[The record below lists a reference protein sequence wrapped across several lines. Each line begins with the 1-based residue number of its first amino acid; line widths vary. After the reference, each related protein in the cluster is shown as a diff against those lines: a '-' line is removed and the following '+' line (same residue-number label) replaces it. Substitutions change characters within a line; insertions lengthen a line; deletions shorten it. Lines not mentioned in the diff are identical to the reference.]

1 MKETKTQL
9 SRAQLEKIIS
19 YLVLRVKYRRL
30 KNELFNEVPDVY

>member
-9 SRAQLEKIIS
+9 SRAQLEETTS

>member
-9 SRAQLEKIIS
+9 SRAQLEKTIG
-19 YLVLRVKYRRL
+19 YLALRVKYRRL